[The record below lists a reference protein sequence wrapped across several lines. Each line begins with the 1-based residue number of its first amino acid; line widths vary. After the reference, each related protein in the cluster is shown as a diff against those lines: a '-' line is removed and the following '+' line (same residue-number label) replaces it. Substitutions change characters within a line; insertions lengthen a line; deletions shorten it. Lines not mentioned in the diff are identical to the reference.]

1 MPEKWAA
8 VYIRVSTEGQREEGY
23 SIEAQ
28 TALLSAYCT
37 AREITA
43 YELYIDGGYTGSNLE
58 RPEMERL
65 CRDVKEGHITH
76 VLVYKLDRLSRS
88 QKDTLYLIEDVFNPH
103 GVTFISMNENMDTS
117 TPIGRAMLGI
127 MSAFAQLERETIRER
142 TRMGMLERVKQGFW
156 PGGGKIPFGY
166 DYDREKG
173 ILVPNDDAETVKTA
187 YRLYLEGYST
197 DRIAR
202 ILGLRYERLASQILK
217 RKTNAGYIVYNG
229 KEYKGQHMPIISE
242 AVYEQTMEE
251 MKRRAKNPVNGGG
264 YLLTGLLVCG
274 KCGGRMRYQKW
285 GKKDV
290 KIVCYSRDKSKRNL
304 VKDPNCDNK
313 RHFAEEIE
321 EIVLG
326 DLFSVS
332 AEPEKEKE
340 TESALSVLIRQ
351 ENAVR
356 TKLRRLYDLYGD
368 SGDETL
374 LEAIAAQKKALK
386 DLSAKRKEEE
396 EIRKEAQRRTEKR
409 KTVGRIQESWPYL
422 SMEEKKRLIR
432 SCVEKIVITD
442 DTVDV
447 YYTFIR

>member
-1 MPEKWAA
+1 MHKKWAA
-8 VYIRVSTEGQREEGY
+8 VYIRVSTEGQKEEGY

-37 AREITA
+37 AKEIGE
-43 YELYIDGGYTGSNLE
+43 YEMYIDGGYTGSNLE
-58 RPEMERL
+58 RPEMQRL
-65 CRDVKEGHITH
+65 CRDVRAGNISH

-142 TRMGMLERVKQGFW
+142 TRMGMLERVKQGYW

-173 ILVPNDDAETVKTA
+173 ILVPNADAETVKNA
-187 YRLYLEGYST
+187 YRLYMEGYST

-202 ILGLRYERLASQILK
+202 MLGLRYEHLALQILK

-229 KEYKGQHMPIISE
+229 KEYKGRHTPIICE
-242 AVYEQTMEE
+242 ETYEKAMEE
-251 MKRRAKNPVNGGG
+251 MRRRSKKPVNGGA
-264 YLLTGLLVCG
+264 YLLTGLLICG
-274 KCGGRMRYQKW
+274 KCGAKMRYQKW

-290 KIVCYSRDKSKRNL
+290 KIVCYSADKSKRHL
-304 VKDPNCDNK
+304 IKDPNCDNK
-313 RHFAEEIE
+313 RHYAEEIE
-321 EIVLG
+321 EIVLR
-326 DLFSVS
+326 DLFSIS
-332 AEPEKEKE
+332 AVPEQ
-340 TESALSVLIRQ
+340 TEGKSEEADVLLRQ
-351 ENAVR
+351 ENAIR

-368 SGDETL
+368 GGDAVL
-374 LEAIAAQKKALK
+374 LEAIEAQKNALLAVSK
-386 DLSAKRKEEE
+386 KRKEEE
-396 EIRKEAQRRTEKR
+396 QILEAAARNAEKR
-409 KTVGRIQESWPYL
+409 KKAGEIRGSWPYL
-422 SMEEKKRLIR
+422 SLEEKKKLIQ

-447 YYTFIR
+447 YYTFT